1 MSVPCDH
8 CRNYRYVKDKT
19 ILIVDDLVE
28 NLQVIVSMFEQ
39 NRPDLVIYQAN
50 SGKMALELAIKILPD
65 IILTDWDMPEMSGID
80 LILELK
86 KHKAT
91 RGIPVIIAT
100 GIMLSP
106 ENLREALEAGAVD
119 FLTRPINAVELL
131 ARTHAALL
139 LSEQHKNALAE
150 KDRQLAEIALNVT
163 KNDAFLSK
171 FKKRMEDLLL
181 TFPDN
186 QFHSR
191 EILTAIIA
199 DIDNH
204 FIKENW
210 QRFQL
215 SFDAVHSGY
224 IQVLA
229 EVHPELSPA
238 EVKLCVFLKLGMN
251 TKDISNLL
259 YLTPESIKVAR
270 SRLRQKLGLTHNH
283 NLHNYL
289 SSF

>member
-1 MSVPCDH
+1 MQNRTV
-8 CRNYRYVKDKT
+8 
-19 ILIVDDLVE
+19 LIVDDLVE
-28 NLQVIVSMFEQ
+28 NLQVVVAIFEQ

-86 KHKAT
+86 KLKAT
-91 RGIPVIIAT
+91 RAIPVIIAT

-131 ARTHAALL
+131 ARSHSALL

-150 KDRQLAEIALNVT
+150 KDRQLAEIALDVT
-163 KNDAFLSK
+163 KNDAFLTR
-171 FKKRMEDLLL
+171 FKKQIEGLLL
-181 TFPDN
+181 TIPN
-186 QFHSR
+186 EQIHER
-191 EILTAIIA
+191 EELAAIVA
-199 DIDNH
+199 SLDSHLNH
-204 FIKENW
+204 DNW

-215 SFDAVHSGY
+215 SFEAVHSGF
-224 IQVLA
+224 IQILC
-229 EVHPELSPA
+229 ETHPELSPA
-238 EVKLCVFLKLGMN
+238 EIKLCIFLKLGMN

-259 YLTPESIKVAR
+259 YLAPESIKVAR
-270 SRLRQKLGLTHNH
+270 SRLRKKMGLGLAH
-283 NLHNYL
+283 NLQNYL
-289 SSF
+289 AAL

>member
-1 MSVPCDH
+1 MQ
-8 CRNYRYVKDKT
+8 NKT

-50 SGKMALELAIKILPD
+50 SAKMALDLALRILPD
-65 IILTDWDMPEMSGID
+65 IILTDWDMPAMSGID

-86 KHKAT
+86 KHKTT
-91 RGIPVIIAT
+91 RGIPVIMAT
-100 GIMLSP
+100 GMMLSP

-131 ARTHAALL
+131 ARSHSALL

-150 KDRQLAEIALNVT
+150 KDRQLAEIALNIT
-163 KNDAFLSK
+163 KNDAFLNK

-181 TFPDN
+181 TLPDN
-186 QFHSR
+186 QIQQR
-191 EILTAIIA
+191 EKLAS
-199 DIDNH
+199 
-204 FIKENW
+204 FITDLEGHLIQENW
-210 QRFQL
+210 QHFQL
-215 SFDAVHSGY
+215 SFDAVHSSF
-224 IQVLA
+224 IQILA
-229 EVHPELSPA
+229 EAHPELSPA
-238 EVKLCVFLKLGMN
+238 EVKLCIFLRLGMN

-259 YLTPESIKVAR
+259 YLNPESVKVAR
-270 SRLRQKLGLTHNH
+270 YRLRKKLGLTFPH

-289 SSF
+289 SAF

>member
-1 MSVPCDH
+1 MQ
-8 CRNYRYVKDKT
+8 NKT

-50 SGKMALELAIKILPD
+50 SAKMALDLALRILPD
-65 IILTDWDMPEMSGID
+65 IILTDWDMPAMSGID

-86 KHKAT
+86 KHKTT
-91 RGIPVIIAT
+91 RGIPVIMAT
-100 GIMLSP
+100 GMMLSP

-119 FLTRPINAVELL
+119 FLTRPINTVELL
-131 ARTHAALL
+131 ARSHSALL

-150 KDRQLAEIALNVT
+150 KDRQLAEIALNIT
-163 KNDAFLSK
+163 KNDAFLNK

-181 TFPDN
+181 TLPDN
-186 QFHSR
+186 QIQQR
-191 EILTAIIA
+191 EKLAS
-199 DIDNH
+199 
-204 FIKENW
+204 FITDLEGHLIQENW

-215 SFDAVHSGY
+215 SFDAVHSSF
-224 IQVLA
+224 IQILA
-229 EVHPELSPA
+229 EAHPELSPA
-238 EVKLCVFLKLGMN
+238 EVKLCIFLRLGMN

-259 YLTPESIKVAR
+259 YLNPESIKVAR

-289 SSF
+289 SAF

>member
-1 MSVPCDH
+1 MQ
-8 CRNYRYVKDKT
+8 NKT

-50 SGKMALELAIKILPD
+50 SAKMALDLALRILPD

-86 KHKAT
+86 KHKTT
-91 RGIPVIIAT
+91 RGIPVIMAT
-100 GIMLSP
+100 GMMLSP

-131 ARTHAALL
+131 ARSHSALL

-150 KDRQLAEIALNVT
+150 KDRQLAEIALNIT
-163 KNDAFLSK
+163 KNDAFLNK

-181 TFPDN
+181 TLPDN
-186 QFHSR
+186 QIQQR
-191 EILTAIIA
+191 EKLAS
-199 DIDNH
+199 
-204 FIKENW
+204 FITDLEGHLIQENW

-215 SFDAVHSGY
+215 SFDAVHSSF
-224 IQVLA
+224 IQILA
-229 EVHPELSPA
+229 EAHPELSPA
-238 EVKLCVFLKLGMN
+238 EVKLCIFLRLGMN

-259 YLTPESIKVAR
+259 YLNPESVKVAR
-270 SRLRQKLGLTHNH
+270 YRLRKKLGLTFPH

-289 SSF
+289 SAF

>member
-1 MSVPCDH
+1 MQNRTV
-8 CRNYRYVKDKT
+8 
-19 ILIVDDLVE
+19 LIVDDLVE
-28 NLQVIVSMFEQ
+28 NLQVVVAIFEQ

-86 KHKAT
+86 KLKAT
-91 RGIPVIIAT
+91 RAIPVIIAT

-131 ARTHAALL
+131 ARSHSALL

-150 KDRQLAEIALNVT
+150 KDRQLAEIALDVT
-163 KNDAFLSK
+163 KNDAYLTR
-171 FKKRMEDLLL
+171 FKKQIEGLLL
-181 TFPDN
+181 TIPN
-186 QFHSR
+186 EQIHER
-191 EILTAIIA
+191 EELAAIVA
-199 DIDNH
+199 SLDSHLNH
-204 FIKENW
+204 DNW

-215 SFDAVHSGY
+215 SFEAVHSGF
-224 IQVLA
+224 IQILC
-229 EVHPELSPA
+229 ETHPELSPA
-238 EVKLCVFLKLGMN
+238 EIKLCIFLKLGMN

-259 YLTPESIKVAR
+259 YLAPESIKVAR
-270 SRLRQKLGLTHNH
+270 SRLRKKMGLGLAH
-283 NLHNYL
+283 NLQNYL
-289 SSF
+289 AAL

>member
-1 MSVPCDH
+1 MQNRTV
-8 CRNYRYVKDKT
+8 
-19 ILIVDDLVE
+19 LIVDDLVE
-28 NLQVIVSMFEQ
+28 NLQVVVAMFEQ

-86 KHKAT
+86 KLKTT
-91 RGIPVIIAT
+91 RAIPVIIAT

-131 ARTHAALL
+131 ARSHSALL

-150 KDRQLAEIALNVT
+150 KDRQLAEIALDVT
-163 KNDAFLSK
+163 KNDAFLTR
-171 FKKRMEDLLL
+171 FKKQIEGLLL
-181 TFPDN
+181 TIPHE
-186 QFHSR
+186 QIHER
-191 EILTAIIA
+191 EELAAIVA
-199 DIDNH
+199 SLDSHLNH
-204 FIKENW
+204 DNW

-215 SFDAVHSGY
+215 SFEAVHSGF
-224 IQVLA
+224 IQILC
-229 EVHPELSPA
+229 ETHPELSPA
-238 EVKLCVFLKLGMN
+238 EIKLCIFLKLGMN

-259 YLTPESIKVAR
+259 YLAPESIKVAR
-270 SRLRQKLGLTHNH
+270 SRLRKKMGLSLAH
-283 NLHNYL
+283 NLQNYL
-289 SSF
+289 AAL